1 VRLHFASN
9 KEEAVPTLNIKNFP
23 AALYRKLKE
32 RARRQHRSMAQE
44 VTYILEQALEEE
56 ELHSVLELEGLGR
69 ELWTEEDASGHV
81 ERERAA
87 WD

>member
-1 VRLHFASN
+1 M
-9 KEEAVPTLNIKNFP
+9 PTLNIKNFP

-44 VTYILEQALEEE
+44 VTHILERALEAPENASI
-56 ELHSVLELEGLGR
+56 LDLEGLGE
-69 ELWTEEDASGHV
+69 ELWVELGASEHV
-81 ERERAA
+81 ERERSP